1 MAGYQFKLPS
11 TCKSSLTGVILKMDC
26 LIKESKVAK
35 LFLMLFSLY
44 CIITNGNKTAY
55 DLPVG
60 VPRISS
66 DGDERR
72 IFLGLKFSIPGFF
85 WLGEFGE
92 YFFLCVTRFK

>member
-1 MAGYQFKLPS
+1 LAGYQFKLPS

-55 DLPVG
+55 DLPM
-60 VPRISS
+60 RISS

-72 IFLGLKFSIPGFF
+72 IFWGLKFSIPGFF

-92 YFFLCVTRFK
+92 YFFCV